1 MEVIKRDGRREKIA
15 YDKITARIE
24 ALCKNVEPKLTLD
37 ASSITQ
43 EVVSGIFSGISTESL
58 DTLTA
63 DICASRIQE
72 HPDYN
77 LLAARITV
85 SNLHKKTESRK
96 CIGKVAELLYFHRE
110 KCGRKN
116 PLINTRTFEI
126 LTQNKDI
133 LNKEIDFNRDYL
145 SDFFSIKTLERAYLQ
160 RIKNRNPNLMKGV
173 MTLPKESAAS
183 RRHEIEVLKKEYND
197 FLEKGVIIERPQHM
211 WMRVA
216 VGIHGLDIHRVI
228 ETYHAM
234 SLGYFT
240 HATPT
245 LFNAGSALGNLS
257 SCFLFGMHD
266 SIEGIFKAL
275 GDCAKIS
282 QRAGGIG
289 IHLSG
294 IRAAGSLIR
303 STNGD
308 SNGIIPWCQLLNYTA
323 LGVNQ
328 GGRRA
333 GSIACFVKDTQIYT
347 SKGVK
352 NIQDVEIG
360 DMVVTHM
367 NRLRQVVQV
376 HKNPLADRKIYKLEV
391 YKTKPIYVTGNHKF
405 WSRMTRNSKGEKT
418 CEGWN
423 SVEDMMKHIK
433 YGETTKTGCYIS
445 TPTSTSITSDTKH
458 FISVSDFID
467 NLHEDGISEL
477 VHEKNRVKSL
487 TKCIGSDR
495 QYKCLH
501 SSWINDK
508 WEITEDFANLIGIF
522 LGDGHVKKEDGRCA
536 GIVFTI
542 NSNYES
548 EIEFVRK
555 TCINTFGTNVS
566 EHKLKNQNTYTIT
579 VNSRMIGVIFKSL
592 FGLFFSGK
600 RLTDEMFSW
609 PKNLVER
616 LVAGLITSDGTLDK
630 GKNSITLSMSNE
642 TLMTQIYHLCRANGI
657 IVSLNKKKIAGKGTT
672 NPYIMNIL
680 PSLNILKNVYKTY
693 NDDRVERHIEN
704 IGRCNDNNYLKVL
717 GITECDLQEEFVYTL
732 GVEEDHSYMVEGLI
746 AENCYLEPWHADI
759 FEFCELRL
767 RTGAELSRARDLFLA
782 LWVPDLFMKRV
793 EEDSIWSLFC
803 PDECPGLN
811 TSHGEEF
818 ERLYTAFETQ
828 RKFKRQVRARELWR
842 HILVSQI
849 ETGMPYMA
857 YKDNANN
864 KNNQKNLGTIRSSNL
879 CCEIFEYSDE
889 KEYAT
894 CNLASLSLPAFID
907 YETKTFNYDLLI
919 KASRILTRNLNRVI
933 DVNYYPIPET
943 KVSNDRH
950 RPIGIGVQGL
960 ADVFAI
966 LKMAFGS
973 PESRELN
980 KKIHETIYYGCLLE
994 SVELAKESGRYST
1007 FSGSPFSEGKLQFDL
1022 WGLKESDLLMGF
1034 DWKSLKQDV
1043 MRYGTRNSLLTAL
1056 MPTASTSQ
1064 ILCNNECFEPFTT
1077 NLYTRSTSAGN
1088 YTILNRYLVEELLD
1102 LGLWDR
1108 EMREELLYFGGS
1120 VQQIDRIPDDIKAR
1134 YLTAFEL
1141 SQKAIIDLSIDR
1153 GPFIDQSQSLNL
1165 FIAEPDFDRLTS
1177 CHFHGWRGGLKT
1189 GMYYLRTRPAVD
1201 PTKFGLEPDTIARI
1215 KRKYRVVDSAG
1226 LDERSYS
1233 VVDSARSS
1241 YRACGLDERKR
1252 KAEYLEDPLPKR
1264 ECVGESSCEMCS
1276 A

>member
-1 MEVIKRDGRREKIA
+1 MEVIKRNGRREKIA

-96 CIGKVAELLYFHRE
+96 CVGKVAELLYFHRE

-126 LTQNKDI
+126 LTQNKDT

-173 MTLPKESAAS
+173 MTLPKESASS

-216 VGIHGLDIHRVI
+216 VGIHGRDIHRVI

-257 SCFLFGMHD
+257 SCFLLGMHD

-294 IRAAGSLIR
+294 IRAAGSSIR
-303 STNGD
+303 STNGV
-308 SNGIIPWCQLLNYTA
+308 SSGIIPWCQLLNHTA

-328 GGRRA
+328 AGKRA
-333 GSIACFVKDTQIYT
+333 GSIAV
-347 SKGVK
+347 
-352 NIQDVEIG
+352 
-360 DMVVTHM
+360 
-367 NRLRQVVQV
+367 
-376 HKNPLADRKIYKLEV
+376 
-391 YKTKPIYVTGNHKF
+391 
-405 WSRMTRNSKGEKT
+405 
-418 CEGWN
+418 
-423 SVEDMMKHIK
+423 
-433 YGETTKTGCYIS
+433 
-445 TPTSTSITSDTKH
+445 
-458 FISVSDFID
+458 
-467 NLHEDGISEL
+467 
-477 VHEKNRVKSL
+477 
-487 TKCIGSDR
+487 
-495 QYKCLH
+495 
-501 SSWINDK
+501 
-508 WEITEDFANLIGIF
+508 
-522 LGDGHVKKEDGRCA
+522 
-536 GIVFTI
+536 
-542 NSNYES
+542 
-548 EIEFVRK
+548 
-555 TCINTFGTNVS
+555 
-566 EHKLKNQNTYTIT
+566 
-579 VNSRMIGVIFKSL
+579 
-592 FGLFFSGK
+592 
-600 RLTDEMFSW
+600 
-609 PKNLVER
+609 
-616 LVAGLITSDGTLDK
+616 
-630 GKNSITLSMSNE
+630 
-642 TLMTQIYHLCRANGI
+642 
-657 IVSLNKKKIAGKGTT
+657 
-672 NPYIMNIL
+672 
-680 PSLNILKNVYKTY
+680 
-693 NDDRVERHIEN
+693 
-704 IGRCNDNNYLKVL
+704 
-717 GITECDLQEEFVYTL
+717 
-732 GVEEDHSYMVEGLI
+732 
-746 AENCYLEPWHADI
+746 YLEPWHADI

-782 LWVPDLFMKRV
+782 LWVPDLFMRRV
-793 EEDSIWSLFC
+793 EEDSVWSLFC
-803 PDECPGLN
+803 PDECPELN
-811 TSHGEEF
+811 TRHGEEF
-818 ERLYTAFETQ
+818 ERLYIWYETQ

-907 YETKTFNYDLLI
+907 YETKTFNYNLLI
-919 KASRILTRNLNRVI
+919 KASRILTRNLNQVI

-994 SVELAKESGRYST
+994 SVELAKESGSYST
-1007 FSGSPFSEGKLQFDL
+1007 FPGSPFSEGKLQFDL
-1022 WGLKESDLLMGF
+1022 WGLKEEDLLMGF
-1034 DWKSLKQDV
+1034 DWKSLKQDIV
-1043 MRYGTRNSLLTAL
+1043 KHGTRNSLLTAL

-1177 CHFHGWRGGLKT
+1177 CHFHGWKGGLKT

-1215 KRKYRVVDSAG
+1215 KRKYQAAG
-1226 LDERSYS
+1226 LDERSYQAADPAGS
-1233 VVDSARSS
+1233 
-1241 YRACGLDERKR
+1241 GERKR
-1252 KAEYLEDPLPKR
+1252 KAEYFEDPLPKR
-1264 ECVGESSCEMCS
+1264 ECIGESSCEMCS